1 MAFNKLIGR
10 TTVTSNQHAL
20 KVCVKTIRQS

>member
-10 TTVTSNQHAL
+10 TTVTSNHHAL
-20 KVCVKTIRQS
+20 KVCVKTMRYS